1 MNRPPHPLERP
12 PQSPSTMAEETFS
25 QGEISLMGQAR
36 PIITYGLMAVNIA
49 VFTLA
54 FLLNAQETLVR
65 LGGIY
70 PPAIVDLAQYY
81 RLVSAMFIHTAIA
94 HLFFNM
100 LSLYYIGR
108 NVEQLYGGGSFLVIY
123 LVGGLVG
130 SAVSFAFGST
140 ERVSIGASGA
150 IFAIFAARLAFF
162 YRYRKQLS
170 THGREQVQSDV
181 FLLLINLFV
190 GFSSSNI
197 DNWGHLGGL
206 MGGAVLSWV
215 LMPIIM
221 ITHVQ
226 ATPTPRFTV
235 EYQQPTQNR
244 LPAIVGGMLLVMMI
258 VLYRLT

>member
-1 MNRPPHPLERP
+1 MSRLPHPLERP
-12 PQSPSTMAEETFS
+12 PQSPPPNPKEADT
-25 QGEISLMGQAR
+25 QGEISLIGQAR
-36 PIITYGLMAVNIA
+36 PIITSVLVGVNIII
-49 VFTLA
+49 FTLA

-65 LGGIY
+65 WGGIY
-70 PPAIVDLAQYY
+70 PPAIIEFAQYY
-81 RLVSAMFIHTAIA
+81 RLFSAMFIHTAIA

-108 NVEQLYGGGSFLVIY
+108 NVEQLYGGSSFVVIY

-130 SAVSFAFGST
+130 SAISFAFGST

-162 YRYRKQLS
+162 YRYRKRLS
-170 THGREQVQSDV
+170 TYGREQVQGDV
-181 FLLLINLFV
+181 FILLVNLFV

-197 DNWGHLGGL
+197 DNLGHLGGL
-206 MGGAVLSWV
+206 LGGIVLSWV

-226 ATPTPRFTV
+226 ALPTPRFTL

-244 LPAIVGGMLLVMMI
+244 LPALVGGLLLVMLI
-258 VLYRLT
+258 VLYRLA